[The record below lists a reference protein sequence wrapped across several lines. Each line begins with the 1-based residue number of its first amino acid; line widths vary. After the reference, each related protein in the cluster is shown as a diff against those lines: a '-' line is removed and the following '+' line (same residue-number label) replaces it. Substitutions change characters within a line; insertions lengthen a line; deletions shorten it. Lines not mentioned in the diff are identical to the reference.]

1 MTWIKICGITNLE
14 DAQTAVD
21 AGADALGFVFYEK
34 SPRNL
39 APDAAREIVARL
51 PAQIEKV
58 GVFVNGVG
66 PHPFEIAREV
76 GLTAIQ
82 TSFGL
87 VPTGQGSSET
97 RAYAGLPRPPKRFLA
112 LPVAWFLQDPEKMTY
127 LIASVSHSP
136 RNAAAQPSLPDD
148 WFDTLLLDS
157 GTLQQPGGTGRPFD
171 WQSAKPIAD
180 DIQQRGLKLVVA
192 GGLTS
197 DNVAEAMR
205 ILKPWGVDVS
215 SGVEAEPG
223 RKDPGKTRA
232 FISRVRKADET
243 A

>member
-34 SPRNL
+34 SPRNM
-39 APDAAREIVARL
+39 APDAAREIVAKL
-51 PAQIEKV
+51 PDQIEKV

-66 PHPFEIAREV
+66 PNPIDVAREV

-87 VPTGQGSSET
+87 CPTGQGSSK
-97 RAYAGLPRPPKRFLA
+97 AVGLAGFPRPPKMFLS
-112 LPVAWFLQDPEKMTY
+112 LPVAWFFEDPERMNKV
-127 LIASVSHSP
+127 IGSVLQARNVPMSP
-136 RNAAAQPSLPDD
+136 PAPDG

-157 GTLQQPGGTGRPFD
+157 GNLQQPGGTGRTFD
-171 WQSAKPIAD
+171 WQKAKPIAD
-180 DIQQRGLKLVVA
+180 DLQQRGLKLIVA

-197 DNVAEAMR
+197 DNVSEAMR

-215 SGVEAEPG
+215 SGVEAKPG
-223 RKDPGKTRA
+223 KKDPEKVRA
-232 FISRVRKADET
+232 FVSGVRKADEI

>member
-1 MTWIKICGITNLE
+1 MTWVKICGITTLG
-14 DAQTAVD
+14 DAQTAAD

-34 SPRNL
+34 SPRNM
-39 APDAAREIVARL
+39 APDAARQIVAKL
-51 PAQIEKV
+51 PSQIEKV

-66 PHPFEIAREV
+66 PRAVEIAREV

-82 TSFGL
+82 TSFGFIS
-87 VPTGQGSSET
+87 TGEGSSK
-97 RAYAGLPRPPKRFLA
+97 AVGLAGLARPPKMFLS
-112 LPVAWFLQDPEKMTY
+112 LPIAWFFEDSEKMTN
-127 LIASVSHSP
+127 LIAGVS
-136 RNAAAQPSLPDD
+136 RARWNAAAQPSLPND
-148 WFDTLLLDS
+148 WLDTLLLDS

-171 WQSAKPIAD
+171 WQRAKPIAD

-223 RKDPGKTRA
+223 RKDPGKVRA
-232 FISRVRKADET
+232 FVSRVRKADET